1 MKMLDDTDKNILRIL
16 QEDGS
21 ISLSKIAN
29 KLNIGIATVHRR
41 IEKMKMEGVIKK
53 NIVVVDPEKIGK
65 NLSAFIEIKS
75 LPKYE
80 DDILDTLSLFD
91 DILEI
96 YWVTGDADFII
107 KLIVEDIK
115 EFTKIMEKIRKIEG
129 IVDTR
134 SFIIAK
140 TEKEEYKIKI

>member
-1 MKMLDDTDKNILRIL
+1 MLDDTDKNILRIL

>member
-1 MKMLDDTDKNILRIL
+1 MLDDTDKNILRIL

-21 ISLSKIAN
+21 IPLSKIAN

-41 IEKMKMEGVIKK
+41 IERMKMEGVIKK

-80 DDILDTLSLFD
+80 DDILDILSLFD

-107 KLIVEDIK
+107 KIIVGGIK

>member
-1 MKMLDDTDKNILRIL
+1 MLDDTDKNILRIL

-21 ISLSKIAN
+21 TSLSKIAN

-41 IEKMKMEGVIKK
+41 IERMKMEGVIKK

-75 LPKYE
+75 LPMYE

-91 DILEI
+91 EIIEI
-96 YWVTGDADFII
+96 YWVTGDIDFII
-107 KLIVEDIK
+107 KLIVKDIK
-115 EFTKIMEKIRKIEG
+115 EFTKIMEKIRKIKG

-134 SFIIAK
+134 SAIIAK
-140 TEKEEYKIKI
+140 TKKEEYKIKI